1 MIKAYILDF
10 NGIFVQSEYTSNRLH
25 EKWNV
30 PIEES
35 LEANRAFLEI
45 ARLPNAPDM
54 FSIWKPYL
62 ERWKIIISEADFLN
76 WWFEGET
83 VQRDVVLFCQKVR
96 GEGKKVFI
104 LSNNFIEKVKYYK
117 KNYPKIFE
125 NVDKA
130 YFSWE
135 TGFLK
140 PNVEAIQNVLNDN
153 KLKAEEVVYV
163 DDSLKNLESAR
174 NIGIQSYGSFMEIQD
189 LKL

>member
-10 NGIFVQSEYTSNRLH
+10 NGIFVQSEHTSNRLH

-62 ERWKIIISEADFLN
+62 ERWKINISKADFLN
-76 WWFEGET
+76 WWFEGEE

-117 KNYPKIFE
+117 KNHPEIFE

-153 KLKAEEVVYV
+153 KLKPHEVIYV
-163 DDSLKNLESAR
+163 DDYLKNLESAR
-174 NIGIQSYGSFMEIQD
+174 NIGVQSYGSFLDIQY
-189 LKL
+189 LKV

>member
-10 NGIFVQSEYTSNRLH
+10 NGIFVQSDYTSNRLH

-35 LEANRAFLEI
+35 LEANKAFLEI

-62 ERWKIIISEADFLN
+62 DRWQIEISQEEFLT
-76 WWFEGET
+76 WWFGGE
-83 VQRDVVLFCQKVR
+83 VLQKEVLVFCKKVR
-96 GEGKKVFI
+96 NESKKVYI
-104 LSNNFIEKVKYYK
+104 LSNNFIEKVQYYR
-117 KNYPKIFE
+117 KNYPEIFE
-125 NVDKA
+125 NVDKT

-153 KLKAEEVVYV
+153 RLKPEEVVYV

-174 NIGIQSYGSFMEIQD
+174 SLGIASYGSFTEIEN
-189 LKL
+189 L